1 MPSTIK
7 EMEFDEMWHFIGS
20 KKTSSGLSKPWIVL
34 QEELWHG
41 CSGRRSAAT
50 FQRLYD
56 KVSHLTD
63 CKFYT
68 DDWDAFGKI
77 LPSERLIIG
86 KAGTA
91 TIEQD
96 NSNTRHHLGRMT
108 RRTKVVS
115 KTEEMVDTT
124 LKLWCA
130 LTAPEIFTRFQK
142 LALSSFR

>member
-1 MPSTIK
+1 MALHWLKKNKLWIIK
-7 EMEFDEMWHFIGS
+7 ALDRASRRAVAW
-20 KKTSSGLSKPWIVL
+20 VL
-34 QEELWHG
+34 
-41 CSGRRSAAT
+41 GRRSAAT

-77 LPSERLIIG
+77 LPSERHIIG
-86 KAGTA
+86 KTGTV
-91 TIEQD
+91 TTEQN

-130 LTAPEIFTRFQK
+130 LTTPEMFTRFQK
-142 LALSSFR
+142 LALSSFM